1 MKLAILKVEAH
12 NLLRYYNAESFNFTE
27 GGGGGGVCICPS
39 FLIVDCRAAKQLS
52 KLM

>member
-27 GGGGGGVCICPS
+27 GGGGGMYLPILPYCGLP
-39 FLIVDCRAAKQLS
+39 
-52 KLM
+52 